1 MPFLCPNCLVNLP
14 RTGMAAHRGNA
25 VEKIFWGRVNIE
37 AACSELYFTPESSVR
52 SILHAIK
59 YHGDRRTALHM
70 GRMMG
75 RSMKRYHPFNA
86 VDAIVPLP
94 LHPDRLRK
102 RGYNQAELLALGIA
116 DEMNLPMRNDLL
128 LRQRA
133 TATQTRRNRLDRW
146 DNVQE
151 AFMSGTDDMHEARLL
166 LVDDVVTTGATLEA
180 ASSALLK
187 GTNRRVCIAT
197 LAWADK

>member
-1 MPFLCPNCLVNLP
+1 MNLP
-14 RTGMAAHRGNA
+14 HTGMAAYRGNA

-37 AACSELYFTPESSVR
+37 AACSELYFTPESIVR

-59 YHGDRRTALHM
+59 YHGDRRTAHHM

-75 RSMKRYHPFNA
+75 RTMNRFHPFNA
-86 VDAIVPLP
+86 IDAIVPLP
-94 LHPDRLRK
+94 LHPYRLRK
-102 RGYNQAELLALGIA
+102 RGYNQAELLALGMSDA
-116 DEMNLPMRNDLL
+116 MKVPVRKDLL
-128 LRQRA
+128 LRRRA
-133 TATQTRRNRLDRW
+133 TSTQTRRNRLDRW

-151 AFMSGTDDMHEARLL
+151 AFSSGSDDMPEARLL

-180 ASSALLK
+180 ASYALLK